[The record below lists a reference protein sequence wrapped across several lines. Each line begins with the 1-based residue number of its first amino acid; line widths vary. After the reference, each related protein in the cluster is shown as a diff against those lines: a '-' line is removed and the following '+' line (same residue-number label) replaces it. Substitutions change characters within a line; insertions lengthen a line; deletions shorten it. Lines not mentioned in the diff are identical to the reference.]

1 MKKAI
6 STVNALRVD
15 TIPSEL
21 TSAKLQLQNVPCW
34 RTIPPVLTQLLFRLL
49 KNPTGVP
56 PVKLLPGP
64 SGRNRRPQRRL
75 HTALP
80 YSNKNYGHCRAFD
93 VTPLRTF
100 ESKPTKLPELEA
112 GRWRDVAYPHF
123 RSSFC
128 LFLCIFFS
136 FVYAGTRRH
145 AVKRSRVRTCE
156 GVLERAPERI
166 KQAIR

>member
-1 MKKAI
+1 MRPVLPPQDTVIVQQTRRSVIVDRSGWLGNLKPDASGRAATKNTSTGRFMKGKAI

-80 YSNKNYGHCRAFD
+80 YSNKNYGHL
-93 VTPLRTF
+93 TLLRCGP
-100 ESKPTKLPELEA
+100 SKASLPSYL
-112 GRWRDVAYPHF
+112 
-123 RSSFC
+123 S
-128 LFLCIFFS
+128 
-136 FVYAGTRRH
+136 
-145 AVKRSRVRTCE
+145 
-156 GVLERAPERI
+156 
-166 KQAIR
+166 